1 MAKRRR
7 LGSVLGRLEHVLERL
22 KRQKSEQ
29 SESAVPG
36 TQLQLALGK
45 HNIYEEENLQTSTR
59 PPYNRS
65 RHAAGPLRARCG
77 YPKRSKAAYPPPR
90 LVLEHKVLKY

>member
-36 TQLQLALGK
+36 TQLRLALGK

-59 PPYNRS
+59 PPYAVR

-77 YPKRSKAAYPPPR
+77 SKAQQSCLTR
-90 LVLEHKVLKY
+90 HRTWCLNTNS